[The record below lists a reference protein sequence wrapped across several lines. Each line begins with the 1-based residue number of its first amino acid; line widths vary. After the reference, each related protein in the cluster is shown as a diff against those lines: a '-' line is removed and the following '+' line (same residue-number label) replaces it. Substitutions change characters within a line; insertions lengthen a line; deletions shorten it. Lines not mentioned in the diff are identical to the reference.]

1 MRKILLILAV
11 LALSLNACGRKEPPQ
26 PMVNDTPPVLTKVSH
41 VVSGNI
47 VKIEVESRGG
57 SNGIGFQI
65 DRTEIDPYCNCP
77 GFWRRYHEERPFAG
91 NFGKPLSQVITL
103 KDLSKEYLF
112 RVRAIDSLGR
122 FSDWS
127 KVIRVHAEAE
137 LFN

>member
-1 MRKILLILAV
+1 MRKVLLILAIAA
-11 LALSLNACGRKEPPQ
+11 LALTGCGRKEPPQ
-26 PMVNDTPPVLTKVSH
+26 PIANDTPPVLTKVSH
-41 VVSGNI
+41 EISGNI
-47 VKIEVESRGG
+47 LKIEVEISGG

-77 GFWRRYHEERPFAG
+77 GFWRRYHEATPFAG

-112 RVRAIDSLGR
+112 RVRAIDALGR

-127 KVIRVHAEAE
+127 EIIRARADAE
-137 LFN
+137 LFK

>member
-1 MRKILLILAV
+1 MRKILLILAIAAI
-11 LALSLNACGRKEPPQ
+11 ALTGCGRKEPPQ
-26 PMVNDTPPVLTKVSH
+26 PVVNDTPPTLTKVTH

-47 VKIEVESRGG
+47 LKIEVESSGG

-77 GFWRRYHEERPFAG
+77 GFWRRFHEERPFAG

-103 KDLSKEYLF
+103 KDPDKEYVF
-112 RVRAIDSLGR
+112 RVRAIDALGR

-127 KVIRVHAEAE
+127 KIIRARADAE
-137 LFN
+137 LFK